1 MHSFQDL
8 FSKSLRGI
16 RNILTGLDNLRLQLN
31 KRFDLETKVS
41 QLESNQTGNRVL
53 AMSRATSDSLASV
66 LAFDYS

>member
-8 FSKSLRGI
+8 FTKSLRGI
-16 RNILTGLDNLRLQLN
+16 PNVLTGLDNLRLQI

-41 QLESNQTGNRVL
+41 QMESKQTGNRVL
-53 AMSRATSDSLASV
+53 AMDRATSEWLASV